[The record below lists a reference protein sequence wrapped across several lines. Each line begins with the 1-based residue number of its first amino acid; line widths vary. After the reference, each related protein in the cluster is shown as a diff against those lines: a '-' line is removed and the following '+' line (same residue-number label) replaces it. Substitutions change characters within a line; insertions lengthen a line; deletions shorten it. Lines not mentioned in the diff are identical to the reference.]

1 MSPDTTSTQAGAAPS
16 DIRIDRLSPDA
27 LVASFAQS
35 HLLKWFLAALAAHA
49 VVIGGFSIGNIR
61 DMLDPEAAAARKAAA
76 VAAAKA
82 PPAAAATATE
92 TSAPP
97 SPQADATKP
106 AEGSASQATGKTPI
120 EKATSEVAK
129 PEEIPAVP
137 DDLGLS
143 IEDTNPN

>member
-61 DMLDPEAAAARKAAA
+61 DMLDPEAAKARKEEAKAAA
-76 VAAAKA
+76 R
-82 PPAAAATATE
+82 AAAAQAPAATAQAE
-92 TSAPP
+92 PAAPTP
-97 SPQADATKP
+97 AAPAAP
-106 AEGSASQATGKTPI
+106 AEPKPQTPI
-120 EKATSEVAK
+120 EQTVTEAAK
-129 PEEIPAVP
+129 PDEIPRTP

-143 IEDTNPN
+143 IEDTNPQ

>member
-1 MSPDTTSTQAGAAPS
+1 MSPETPSQQAGAPPS

-49 VVIGGFSIGNIR
+49 IVIGGFSIGNIR

-76 VAAAKA
+76 VAAAKG
-82 PPAAAATATE
+82 PSSPAATGTE
-92 TSAPP
+92 TSATPA
-97 SPQADATKP
+97 PQAGTAKP
-106 AEGSASQATGKTPI
+106 AEETAAQTTGKTPI
-120 EKATSEVAK
+120 EKATSEVAR
-129 PEEIPAVP
+129 PDEIPAVP

-143 IEDTNPN
+143 IEDTNPK